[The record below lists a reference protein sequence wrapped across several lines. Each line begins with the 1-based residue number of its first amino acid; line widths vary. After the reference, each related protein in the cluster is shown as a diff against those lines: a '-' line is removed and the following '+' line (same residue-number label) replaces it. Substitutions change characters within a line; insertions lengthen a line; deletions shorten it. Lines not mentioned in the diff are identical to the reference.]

1 MLITQTYFYNVIPD
15 DLVRA
20 FGKNGEINF
29 REALNI
35 PRKSVSWLIKVHQMR
50 LFSSNSLIL
59 RTLRPLG
66 GRFEQ

>member
-35 PRKSVSWLIKVHQMR
+35 PRKSVS
-50 LFSSNSLIL
+50 
-59 RTLRPLG
+59 
-66 GRFEQ
+66 